1 MSEPRAEILQAKED
15 KRERLSLRELFFLSF
30 GGQAPLISLLTF
42 GTAMVI
48 LAGEAAPLAMLIAT
62 AVVSINGLVVYFMSR
77 RFKRG
82 GGYYVYAYYSL
93 TPNLG
98 LNAGWTYVA
107 YAIAY
112 GGTLLAG
119 GAYVLQQGVGNVV
132 PQWAFALLVSSAAA
146 TVVMLGIRYSAK
158 YAEAVSIA
166 EMIIIVT
173 LSVVF
178 LRDSGWR
185 LYDPFRFGLSS
196 TLLAAT
202 LLGLGIPTG
211 YGSIAP
217 LGSDAESRSIG
228 KAAIMVVLYG
238 GLLASLF
245 LYSLEAMKFSGN
257 LVEYSLHRFGLYS
270 LVPLAIIAIN
280 DGALGGVSYMLALS
294 RTIEAMA
301 LDGYMPRSLSAR
313 ARGRPLYAEAMAAAL
328 FVAVLTLLAYR
339 LGLFYTFVALGSLAG
354 MFNLFIHSSANF
366 SLARLSA
373 RRALKHLHELIIGL
387 LGASLSIFVLLY
399 SLPSVNKYVV
409 YVFMG
414 WIILGFFYAEIL
426 DMLGSERPGRRS
438 ISRNPVRGHLG
449 RARG

>member
-1 MSEPRAEILQAKED
+1 MPERAELLQVKED
-15 KRERLSLRELFFLSF
+15 KHGKLGLRELFFLSF

-48 LAGEAAPLAMLIAT
+48 LAREAAPLAMLIAT

-98 LNAGWTYVA
+98 LNTGWTYLA
-107 YAIAY
+107 YAVAY
-112 GGTLLAG
+112 GGTLLTG
-119 GAYVLQQGVGNVV
+119 GAYVLQQGVGDIL
-132 PQWAFALLVSSAAA
+132 PQWALALLLSSAAA
-146 TVVMLGIRYSAK
+146 IVVMLGIRYSAK
-158 YAEAVSIA
+158 YAEAFSIV
-166 EMIIIVT
+166 EMAIIVS
-173 LSVVF
+173 LSVIF
-178 LRDSGWR
+178 LGDSGWR
-185 LYDPFRFGLSS
+185 LYNPFSFRLSS

-217 LGSDAESRSIG
+217 LGNDAEPRNIG
-228 KAAIMVVLYG
+228 KAAVMVVLYG
-238 GLLASLF
+238 GSLASLF

-257 LVEYSLHRFGLYS
+257 LVRYSLHRFGLYS
-270 LVPLAIIAIN
+270 LIPLTIIAIN

-294 RTIEAMA
+294 RTIEAIA
-301 LDGYMPRSLSAR
+301 LDGYMPKALSAR
-313 ARGRPLYAEAMAAAL
+313 VRGRPLYAEAMAAAL
-328 FVAVLTLLAYR
+328 FVTVLTLLAYSF
-339 LGLFYTFVALGSLAG
+339 GLFYTFVALGSLAG

-373 RRALKHLHELIIGL
+373 KRALKHLHELIIGL
-387 LGASLSIFVLLY
+387 AGGLLSVFVLLY

-426 DMLGSERPGRRS
+426 DMLGGGQPGSRS
-438 ISRNPVRGHLG
+438 ISRGPVRRYLS
-449 RARG
+449 RARR